1 MVTPPSVDA
10 WVVTAELPLEPRPT
24 GWRGFLNSWQLGAIL
39 ATALVVGVIGIVT
52 ANPFA
57 SAGVSDRISKAIG
70 QPASCDSVGATQLG
84 GQNATVYK
92 CTVGLESHRL
102 AQCFTI
108 SRGEVRQLVGTR
120 RLGC

>member
-1 MVTPPSVDA
+1 MATTPSA
-10 WVVTAELPLEPRPT
+10 GATVVSAEPLEPRPAA
-24 GWRGFLNSWQLGAIL
+24 WRRFLNSWQLGAIL

-52 ANPFA
+52 AHPFA
-57 SAGVSDRISKAIG
+57 SAGVSERISRAIG

-84 GQNATVYK
+84 GDNATVYK

-108 SRGEVRQLVGTR
+108 SSGEVRQLVGTR

>member
-1 MVTPPSVDA
+1 MATTPFDRTT
-10 WVVTAELPLEPRPT
+10 VVSGDLPLEPRPT

-57 SAGVSDRISKAIG
+57 SAGVSERVSDAIG

-84 GQNATVYK
+84 GETATVYK
-92 CTVGLESHRL
+92 CTVGLENHRL

-108 SRGEVRQLVGTR
+108 SGGEVRQLVGTR